1 MAKNAFTPAHLER
14 RLVAFGIA
22 VCRQFGRRSRD
33 LAVSHIASQLIRSST
48 SPSANYGEARAAESR
63 RDFAHK
69 LKICVKEL
77 RETGIWLQ
85 YMREL
90 VPKNTARTEVLERE
104 CNELI
109 SIFVASVKTLGDT

>member
-1 MAKNAFTPAHLER
+1 M
-14 RLVAFGIA
+14 FGIA
-22 VCRQFGRRSRD
+22 VCRQYGRRTRD
-33 LAVSHIASQLIRSST
+33 LAVTHIASQLIRSST

-85 YMREL
+85 YMQEL
-90 VPKNTARTEVLERE
+90 VPNTLARTAALERE

-109 SIFVASVKTLGDT
+109 SIFVVSLKTLGDS